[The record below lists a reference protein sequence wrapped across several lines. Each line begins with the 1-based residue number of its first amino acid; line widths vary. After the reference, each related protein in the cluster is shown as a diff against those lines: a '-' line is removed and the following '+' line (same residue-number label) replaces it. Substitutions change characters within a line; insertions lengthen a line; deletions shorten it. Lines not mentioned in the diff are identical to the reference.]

1 MNQASFKLRKSKLL
15 NELKKI
21 TKALGPVSK
30 WNRYTTV
37 ELTITDGLL
46 TLVVPGIRL
55 EVKCETTSTAKAT
68 LGLFYFRDVIKNW
81 ATLHLECFI
90 HDNVFKIGVTSIKA
104 QTTFFENDN
113 ILRSINLPIN
123 YSEMHLLQREH
134 KGFTAEEID
143 FNKLEFELYY
153 AKKHLKS
160 NIKKTIDILGLY
172 GVTTNEIEELIQGKI
187 KLNRHTLSD

>member
-1 MNQASFKLRKSKLL
+1 MNQASFKIRKSKLL

-30 WNRYTTV
+30 WNRYTTI

-55 EVKCETTSTAKAT
+55 EVKCKTTSTAKAA
-68 LGLFYFRDVIKNW
+68 LGLFFFRDIIKNW

-90 HDNVFKIGVTSIKA
+90 HDNVFKTGVTSIKA
-104 QTTFFENDN
+104 QTTFFENDS

-123 YSEMHLLQREH
+123 YSEMHLLQLEH
-134 KGFTAEEID
+134 KGFTEEEID

-160 NIKKTIDILGLY
+160 NIKKTIEIIGLY
-172 GVTTNEIEELIQGKI
+172 GVSSKEIEDLIQSKVNI
-187 KLNRHTLSD
+187 KF

>member
-1 MNQASFKLRKSKLL
+1 MNQACFKIRKSKLI

-30 WNRYTTV
+30 WNKYATI

-68 LGLFYFRDVIKNW
+68 LGLFYFRDIIKNW
-81 ATLHLECFI
+81 ANLHLECFI

-104 QTTFFENDN
+104 QTTF
-113 ILRSINLPIN
+113 
-123 YSEMHLLQREH
+123 
-134 KGFTAEEID
+134 
-143 FNKLEFELYY
+143 
-153 AKKHLKS
+153 LKM
-160 NIKKTIDILGLY
+160 I
-172 GVTTNEIEELIQGKI
+172 VF
-187 KLNRHTLSD
+187 